1 MKKYDYLI
9 VGSGLF
15 GSTFAY
21 EMTRRGKSCMVV
33 ERRNHIGGNVY
44 TELTENIYVHK
55 YGPHIFH
62 TNSREIWDYVNR
74 LTEFR
79 QFTFS
84 PVANYKGVIYNLPF
98 NMNTFNRLFGV
109 VTPEEAQA
117 KLKEE
122 RMPYLGKSPENLEE
136 QALSMVGREI
146 YEKLIKGYTEKQW
159 GMSARDLPAFI
170 IRRLPV
176 RFTYD
181 NNYFSDLY
189 QGIPAEGYTRII
201 EKMLDGCEIV
211 LGSDY
216 LQNRKELDGISDK
229 IVYTGMIDEFYGYR
243 FGHLRYR
250 SLRFEQSTLDTEN
263 YQGNAVVNY
272 TDAVT
277 PYTRIVE
284 HKHFLNGS
292 QQNTVITREYPN
304 EWEEGREPYY
314 PVNDKINTETYN
326 RYRQLTDMETKY
338 IFGGR
343 LAEYRYYDMDK
354 VIERAIETAEQEK
367 KS

>member
-1 MKKYDYLI
+1 MKKYDYVI

-15 GSTFAY
+15 GSTFAH
-21 EMTRRGKSCMVV
+21 EMTRRGRSCMVV

-62 TNSREIWDYVNR
+62 TNSRKIWEYVNR
-74 LTEFR
+74 LAEFR
-79 QFTFS
+79 PFTFS

-109 VTPEEAQA
+109 VTPEEAET

-122 RMPYLGKSPENLEE
+122 RKPYLGKSPENLEE

-159 GMSARDLPAFI
+159 GMSARELPAFI

-181 NNYFSDLY
+181 NNYFNDLY

-201 EKMLDGCEIV
+201 ERMLEGCEIA

-216 LQNRKELDGISDK
+216 LQNRSEWDGMADK

-250 SLRFEQSTLDTEN
+250 SLRFEQSILDVEN
-263 YQGNAVVNY
+263 YQGNAMVNY
-272 TDAVT
+272 TDTVT

-284 HKHFLNGS
+284 HKHFLKGN
-292 QQNTVITREYPN
+292 QPNTVITREYPI

-314 PVNDKINTETYN
+314 PVNDKSNTETYN
-326 RYRQLTDMETKY
+326 RYRQLADMETKH

-343 LAEYRYYDMDK
+343 LAEYRYYDMDQ
-354 VIERAIETAEQEK
+354 VMERAIEAAEQER
-367 KS
+367 